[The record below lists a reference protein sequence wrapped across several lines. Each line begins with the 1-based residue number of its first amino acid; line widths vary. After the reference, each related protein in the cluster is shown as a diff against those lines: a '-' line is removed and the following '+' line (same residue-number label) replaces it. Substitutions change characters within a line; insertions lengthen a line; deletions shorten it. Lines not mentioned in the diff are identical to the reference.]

1 MYKKEQNGFWK
12 EQMNCSIEK
21 YSVRNITF
29 ILSFISILI
38 LTAVQAQQVT
48 VIKLATLAPEGT
60 DWHGKLV
67 EMGIRWQ
74 KATNG
79 AVKLRIYPSG
89 VVGDERDMIRKIRLG
104 QIHAAAITT
113 EGLSE
118 LNPEVYAYLVPM
130 LFNNYEDVDWVRE
143 QISPELVK
151 GINKSGFTLLYWVD
165 VGWAYW
171 FSAEA
176 IRVPEDLKK
185 MKIFNWAGD
194 FKTAEIWRKGGFNP
208 VPLAL
213 IDVLSGL
220 QTGLIDAVTTSPL
233 ISLSMQWFGVANHM
247 LDLKW
252 GLVTGGIVI
261 DNRVWDKIRP
271 EHQNIMLE
279 IASEIGDEQ
288 QLKNRYE
295 DQNAINV
302 MKEYGLTVYTPT
314 VEEFA
319 QWKSFVESWYPN
331 IRGTFIPAKIFDRV
345 IELKKQ
351 KDELSGL

>member
-1 MYKKEQNGFWK
+1 
-12 EQMNCSIEK
+12 MNCFIENNTM
-21 YSVRNITF
+21 RNIVF
-29 ILSFISILI
+29 IFAFISILI
-38 LTAVQAQQVT
+38 LNAVRAQPIT

-67 EMGIRWQ
+67 EMGLRWQ
-74 KATNG
+74 QATDG

-89 VVGDERDMIRKIRLG
+89 VVGDERDMIRKMRLG

-118 LNPEVYAYLVPM
+118 LNPDVYAYLIPM

-151 GINKSGFTLLYWVD
+151 GIEKSGFTLLYWVD

-171 FSAEA
+171 FSTES
-176 IRVPEDLKK
+176 IHSPEDLKK

-194 FKTAEIWRKGGFNP
+194 FKTAEIWRKGGFSP
-208 VPLAL
+208 VPLTL

-220 QTGLIDAVTTSPL
+220 QTGLIDAVPTNPL
-233 ISLSMQWFGVANHM
+233 IALSMQWFGVANYM

-261 DNRVWDKIRP
+261 DNRVWHKIRP
-271 EHQNIMLE
+271 EHQKIMLE
-279 IASEIGDEQ
+279 IASEIGGEQ

-295 DQNAINV
+295 DQNAIDV

-314 VEEFA
+314 IEEFE
-319 QWKSFVESWYPN
+319 QWKSFVDLWYPN
-331 IRGTFIPAKIFDRV
+331 IRGTFIPEKIFDRV
-345 IELKKQ
+345 IDLKKQ
-351 KDELSGL
+351 KDELSGLSNH